1 VQLKTFG
8 ALLIGI
14 LIGVW
19 IFREP
24 TAYYAAKIADQA
36 AEIQRLRTFR
46 AREARRYE
54 HPSAK
59 VNKEAVAQAG
69 HLLGTPPHV
78 IAAIWT
84 YENGP
89 PDIETG
95 VLGRTD
101 YFAKHLP
108 MDYWPAFEAGRT
120 INIYTWKYLQ
130 SPEGDKAWRAILE
143 RAAKAYTGNTRPKT
157 WADSVYKI
165 EKELRR

>member
-1 VQLKTFG
+1 MKLSLAV
-8 ALLIGI
+8 LLGI

-24 TAYYAAKIADQA
+24 AGYYADKIAKLA
-36 AEIQRLRTFR
+36 AENQRLRAFR
-46 AREARRYE
+46 AREARRYDKPE
-54 HPSAK
+54 AT

-69 HLLGTPPHV
+69 HILGTPPSV
-78 IAAIWT
+78 LAAIWT

-108 MDYWPAFEAGRT
+108 LDYWPAFEAGRT
-120 INIYTWKYLQ
+120 INIYVYKYLQ
-130 SPEGDKAWRAILE
+130 SPEGDKAWKEILN
-143 RAAKAYTGNTRPKT
+143 RAAKSYTGNTRPKT
-157 WADSVYKI
+157 WADGVYRI
-165 EKELRR
+165 EKNLRDK